1 MRANPGANEQQLVD
15 QVTAAP
21 GLRDEE
27 RVLALQSCHAVKLQS
42 FTLAMA
48 SRSPSPLLRTLTA
61 QLPEMVSTLRRYVE
75 HESPSAAPEAIAGL
89 VSLIAADFAALS
101 PRIRLHKFP
110 GLGPALQ
117 IEFSSAR
124 RAPRVLLLGHTDTV
138 FPPGTLRDMP
148 WLERAPRLYGP
159 GAFDMKGGIVQAL
172 FALRALLECGRLPCH
187 VTLLLVPDEEIG
199 SPASHSLTRRLALA
213 SSAVLV
219 LEPAA
224 APDGACKTS
233 RKGVA
238 RYTLRVHGHAT
249 HAGLD
254 FERGASAIVEA
265 AHQVVAISGLS
276 RPKRGLTLNPG
287 LISGGSRSNVVAALA
302 EVVVDLRFR
311 TASQAARADASL
323 RRLRPHD
330 ARCRLELSGGVERP
344 PFERS
349 RETVRLY
356 RLASQAAAQLG
367 FELGEASVGGGSDGN
382 LTASLGVPTLDGL
395 GAVGDHAHARHEFVV
410 ARQMPR
416 RAALLGQLIELLA
429 GV

>member
-1 MRANPGANEQQLVD
+1 MP
-15 QVTAAP
+15 
-21 GLRDEE
+21 
-27 RVLALQSCHAVKLQS
+27 KLS
-42 FTLAMA
+42 T
-48 SRSPSPLLRTLTA
+48 SPLLRTLTA

-75 HESPSAAPEAIAGL
+75 HESPSAAPEALAAL
-89 VSLIAADFAALS
+89 VSLIAADFSTLS
-101 PRIRLHKFP
+101 PRLRLHKFP

-117 IEFSSAR
+117 FDFRAPR
-124 RAPRVLLLGHTDTV
+124 RAPRILLLGHTDTV
-138 FPPGTLRDMP
+138 FPIGTLQAMP
-148 WLERAPRLYGP
+148 WRQSGPRLYGP

-172 FALRALLECGRLPCH
+172 FALRALAARGPLPCH

-199 SPASHSLTRRLALA
+199 SPASHPLTRRLALA

-224 APDGACKTS
+224 GAEGACKTA

-265 AHQVVAISGLS
+265 AHQVLAISELS
-276 RPKRGLTLNPG
+276 RPERGLTLNPG
-287 LISGGSRSNVVAALA
+287 LISGGSRSNVVAAQA

-311 TASQAARADASL
+311 TASQAARADAAL
-323 RRLRPHD
+323 HRLRPRD
-330 ARCRLELSGGVERP
+330 SRCRLSLHGGVERP

-349 RETVRLY
+349 KETVRLY
-356 RLASQAAAQLG
+356 RLAHHAATQLG
-367 FELGEASVGGGSDGN
+367 FSLAEASVGGGSDGN
-382 LTASLGVPTLDGL
+382 LTAALGIPTLDGL
-395 GAVGDHAHARHEFVV
+395 GAVGDHAHSPHEFIL

-416 RAALLGQLIELLA
+416 RAALLAHLMESLSTA
-429 GV
+429 